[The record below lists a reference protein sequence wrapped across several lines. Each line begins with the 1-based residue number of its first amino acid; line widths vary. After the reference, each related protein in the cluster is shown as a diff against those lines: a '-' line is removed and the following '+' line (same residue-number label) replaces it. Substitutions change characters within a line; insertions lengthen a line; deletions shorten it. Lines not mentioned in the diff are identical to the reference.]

1 MDKNKQLII
10 IEYYKDNG
18 KKIKA
23 MVNVIIKKFGGLF
36 DKDMDDFYSLANEV
50 FTYVIA
56 NYDLDLPFDKYL
68 FSCLSNKIKTEITK
82 RNRYKRTTDRVSI
95 SIDTP
100 LQEGNDVTIKDV
112 IADSYDLETS
122 IIGRGYSNK
131 MERYL
136 NNLSKKQRTVVLM
149 LAESYKPNT
158 IKEYL
163 NISQREYND
172 ILLAIHS
179 YDNISILFEKED

>member
-56 NYDLDLPFDKYL
+56 NYDLD
-68 FSCLSNKIKTEITK
+68 
-82 RNRYKRTTDRVSI
+82 
-95 SIDTP
+95 
-100 LQEGNDVTIKDV
+100 
-112 IADSYDLETS
+112 
-122 IIGRGYSNK
+122 
-131 MERYL
+131 
-136 NNLSKKQRTVVLM
+136 
-149 LAESYKPNT
+149 
-158 IKEYL
+158 
-163 NISQREYND
+163 
-172 ILLAIHS
+172 
-179 YDNISILFEKED
+179 